1 MFFGHTHGDSWQ
13 ILYDPEDY
21 VRPVAAAFIS
31 PSATTGSHR
40 NPSFRVYTVDGG
52 YSGATWTVMDAQT
65 YNMNMTTANLEGGVP
80 EYTLRYEAQD
90 SYDLRSLT
98 PASLDLLVTRLA
110 SDDALF
116 RTFLR
121 NVNNYWDEPAE
132 MWTCDQ
138 ECRKGQLCGLV
149 RGDSSNDEPCQRI
162 QDIVDGA
169 SK

>member
-98 PASLDLLVTRLA
+98 PASLDLLFA
-110 SDDALF
+110 CMNGGDAWNF
-116 RTFLR
+116 PGSREAP
-121 NVNNYWDEPAE
+121 V
-132 MWTCDQ
+132 
-138 ECRKGQLCGLV
+138 
-149 RGDSSNDEPCQRI
+149 GDGSVANDRE
-162 QDIVDGA
+162 
-169 SK
+169 